1 LINRELIDVFSE
13 IAREKNVDRSEL
25 GSIIEQLFL
34 HLVERDR
41 GDSSNCSV
49 IVNLDKGELEIY
61 AERDIVDDLMDPVME
76 ITLEEALK
84 LAPEENFQIGDSFVE
99 VIDPTIFGRRLVTA
113 AKQFFSQRLQD
124 VEKRYVYEDYSQRIG
139 EIVIGTV
146 RQMQR
151 DSIYINIDQAEL
163 LMPRREQI
171 VTERHRRGDTLRA
184 VVKSVEVTPRG
195 PEIIISRTD
204 NHFLYKL
211 FEMEVPEIEDGI
223 IEIQAIA
230 RQPGDRSKI
239 IVRSNDRRI
248 DPVGACVGMRGSRI
262 QAIVR
267 ELNNE
272 KIDIVNFSEQPEV
285 LISRALSPATPLD
298 LYIDEDDKY
307 CIALFNDDELEFAIG
322 RGGVNI
328 NLASRITDYRIDAFG
343 KKEYDRNQ
351 KQQATPLAE
360 IPDFTSAKAKLLDA
374 AGIVTVSDLLNADE
388 EEILGIDGMG
398 EKTLEDA
405 FNLVAAYI
413 EEDNNEEEV
422 EEEVNVEQLLDDL
435 NEQETVVEESAGKE
449 EPAEEPET
457 ETAEDNMPETAAD
470 ETPVKDEELTLEE
483 KSK

>member
-1 LINRELIDVFSE
+1 MINRELIDVFSE

-61 AERDIVDDLMDPVME
+61 AERDIVDDLMDPVLE
-76 ITLEEALK
+76 IKLEEALK
-84 LAPEENFQIGDSFVE
+84 LAPGENFQVGDYFVE

-146 RQMQR
+146 RQIQR

-230 RQPGDRSKI
+230 RQPGDRAKI

-328 NLASRITDYRIDAFG
+328 NLASRITNYRIDAFG

-351 KQQATPLAE
+351 KQQATQLAE
-360 IPDFTSAKAKLLDA
+360 IPDFTSAKAKLLNV
-374 AGIVTVSDLLNADE
+374 AGIVTVSDLLNTDE
-388 EEILGIDGMG
+388 EEILAIDGMG

-413 EEDNNEEEV
+413 EEDNNEEEI

-435 NEQETVVEESAGKE
+435 NEQERVVEESVGK
-449 EPAEEPET
+449 EEPET
-457 ETAEDNMPETAAD
+457 ETAEDNMSETTAV

>member
-1 LINRELIDVFSE
+1 
-13 IAREKNVDRSEL
+13 
-25 GSIIEQLFL
+25 
-34 HLVERDR
+34 
-41 GDSSNCSV
+41 
-49 IVNLDKGELEIY
+49 VNLDKGELEIY
-61 AERDIVDDLMDPVME
+61 AERDIVNDLMDPVLE

-84 LAPEENFQIGDSFVE
+84 LAPEEEFQVGETFVE

-151 DSIYINIDQAEL
+151 DNIYINIDQAEL

-171 VTERHRRGDTLRA
+171 ITERHRRGDTLRA

-223 IEIQAIA
+223 IDIQAIA

-298 LYIDEDDKY
+298 LYIDEHDKY
-307 CIALFNDDELEFAIG
+307 CVALFSDDELEFAIG

-328 NLASRITDYRIDAFG
+328 NLASRITNYRIDAFG

-351 KQQATPLAE
+351 KQQATPLVE
-360 IPDFTSAKAKLLDA
+360 IPDFTSVKAKLLDA
-374 AGIVTVSDLLNADE
+374 AGIVTVSDLLSADE
-388 EEILGIDGMG
+388 KEILAIDGFG

-413 EEDNNEEEV
+413 EADNKEED

-435 NEQETVVEESAGKE
+435 KEQETAVEESAMEKE
-449 EPAEEPET
+449 PLGETEIKTAEE
-457 ETAEDNMPETAAD
+457 NMSKTAAD
-470 ETPVKDEELTLEE
+470 ETTVKEEELTLEE

>member
-1 LINRELIDVFSE
+1 LIDVFSE
-13 IAREKNVDRSEL
+13 IAREKNVERSEL
-25 GSIIEQLFL
+25 GAIIEQLFL

-61 AERDIVDDLMDPVME
+61 AERDIVDDLMDPVLE

-84 LAPEENFQIGDSFVE
+84 LAPGENFQIGETFVE

-124 VEKRYVYEDYSQRIG
+124 VEKRYIYEDYSQRIG

-151 DSIYINIDQAEL
+151 DNIYINIDHAEL

-171 VTERHRRGDTLRA
+171 ITERHRRGDTIRA

-195 PEIIISRTD
+195 PEIVISRTD

-211 FEMEVPEIEDGI
+211 FELEVPEIEDGI

-230 RQPGDRSKI
+230 RQPGDRAKI

-272 KIDIVNFSEQPEV
+272 KIDIVNFSEQPEI

-307 CIALFNDDELEFAIG
+307 CVALFSDDELEFAIG

-328 NLASRITDYRIDAFG
+328 NLASRITNYRIDAFG

-351 KQQATPLAE
+351 KQQGTPLAE
-360 IPDFTSAKAKLLDA
+360 IPDFTPAKAKLLDA

-388 EEILGIDGMG
+388 EEILAIDGMG

-405 FNLVAAYI
+405 YNLVAAFI
-413 EEDNNEEEV
+413 EADNAEEV
-422 EEEVNVEQLLDDL
+422 EEEVDLEELLDDL
-435 NEQETVVEESAGKE
+435 EEQEAAAEESAAKE
-449 EPAEEPET
+449 ESAEEAET
-457 ETAEDNMPETAAD
+457 ETAEDDESETAAE
-470 ETPVKDEELTLEE
+470 ETPVDDEELTLEE
-483 KSK
+483 ESK

>member
-1 LINRELIDVFSE
+1 MLFS
-13 IAREKNVDRSEL
+13 S
-25 GSIIEQLFL
+25 
-34 HLVERDR
+34 
-41 GDSSNCSV
+41 
-49 IVNLDKGELEIY
+49 
-61 AERDIVDDLMDPVME
+61 
-76 ITLEEALK
+76 
-84 LAPEENFQIGDSFVE
+84 
-99 VIDPTIFGRRLVTA
+99 
-113 AKQFFSQRLQD
+113 
-124 VEKRYVYEDYSQRIG
+124 VEKP
-139 EIVIGTV
+139 
-146 RQMQR
+146 
-151 DSIYINIDQAEL
+151 
-163 LMPRREQI
+163 PRLSE
-171 VTERHRRGDTLRA
+171 
-184 VVKSVEVTPRG
+184 
-195 PEIIISRTD
+195 
-204 NHFLYKL
+204 

-388 EEILGIDGMG
+388 EEVLAIDGMG

-413 EEDNNEEEV
+413 EEDNNEEV

-435 NEQETVVEESAGKE
+435 NDQEAVVEESVGKE
-449 EPAEEPET
+449 EPAEESET
-457 ETAEDNMPETAAD
+457 ETADDIMPETAAD

>member
-61 AERDIVDDLMDPVME
+61 AERDIVDDLMDPVLE
-76 ITLEEALK
+76 ITLEEAIK
-84 LAPEENFQIGDSFVE
+84 LAPEENFQVGETFVE

-307 CIALFNDDELEFAIG
+307 CIALFKDDELEFAIG

-388 EEILGIDGMG
+388 EEILAIDGMG

>member
-1 LINRELIDVFSE
+1 
-13 IAREKNVDRSEL
+13 
-25 GSIIEQLFL
+25 
-34 HLVERDR
+34 
-41 GDSSNCSV
+41 
-49 IVNLDKGELEIY
+49 
-61 AERDIVDDLMDPVME
+61 
-76 ITLEEALK
+76 
-84 LAPEENFQIGDSFVE
+84 
-99 VIDPTIFGRRLVTA
+99 
-113 AKQFFSQRLQD
+113 
-124 VEKRYVYEDYSQRIG
+124 
-139 EIVIGTV
+139 
-146 RQMQR
+146 
-151 DSIYINIDQAEL
+151 
-163 LMPRREQI
+163 MPRREQI
-171 VTERHRRGDTLRA
+171 ITERHHRGDTLRA
-184 VVKSVEVTPRG
+184 IVKSVEVTARG
-195 PEIIISRTD
+195 PEIVISRTD

-223 IEIQAIA
+223 IDIQAIA

-285 LISRALSPATPLD
+285 LISRALSPAAPLD

-307 CIALFNDDELEFAIG
+307 CVALFKDDELEFAIG

-328 NLASRITDYRIDAFG
+328 NLASRITNYRIDAFG

-351 KQQATPLAE
+351 KQQATPLVE
-360 IPDFTSAKAKLLDA
+360 IPDFTSVKAKLLNA
-374 AGIVTVSDLLNADE
+374 AGIVTISDLLNADE
-388 EEILGIDGMG
+388 KEILAIDGFG

-413 EEDNNEEEV
+413 EADNEEEV

-435 NEQETVVEESAGKE
+435 KEQETAVEESAMEKE
-449 EPAEEPET
+449 PSGET
-457 ETAEDNMPETAAD
+457 EIETAEENMSKTAAD
-470 ETPVKDEELTLEE
+470 KTTVKEKELTLEE

>member
-1 LINRELIDVFSE
+1 MIDVFSE
-13 IAREKNVDRSEL
+13 IAREKNVERSEL

-61 AERDIVDDLMDPVME
+61 AERDIVDDLMDPVLE

-84 LAPEENFQIGDSFVE
+84 LAPGENFQIGETFVE

-124 VEKRYVYEDYSQRIG
+124 VEKRYIYEDYSQRVG

-151 DSIYINIDQAEL
+151 DNIYINIDHAEL

-171 VTERHRRGDTLRA
+171 ITERHRRGDTIRA

-195 PEIIISRTD
+195 PEIVISRTD

-211 FEMEVPEIEDGI
+211 FELEVPEIEDGI

-230 RQPGDRSKI
+230 RQPGDRAKI

-272 KIDIVNFSEQPEV
+272 KIDIVNFSEQPEI

-307 CIALFNDDELEFAIG
+307 CVALFSDDELEFAIG

-328 NLASRITDYRIDAFG
+328 NLASRITNYRIDAFG

-351 KQQATPLAE
+351 KQQGTPLAE
-360 IPDFTSAKAKLLDA
+360 IPDFTPAKAKLLDA

-388 EEILGIDGMG
+388 EEILAIDGMG

-405 FNLVAAYI
+405 YNLVAAFI
-413 EEDNNEEEV
+413 EADNAEEV
-422 EEEVNVEQLLDDL
+422 EEEVDLEELLDDL
-435 NEQETVVEESAGKE
+435 EEQEAAAEESAAKE
-449 EPAEEPET
+449 ESAEEAET
-457 ETAEDNMPETAAD
+457 ETAEDDESETAAE
-470 ETPVKDEELTLEE
+470 ETPVDDEELTLEE
-483 KSK
+483 ESK

>member
-61 AERDIVDDLMDPVME
+61 AERDIVDDLMDPVLE

-84 LAPEENFQIGDSFVE
+84 LAPGENFQVGETFVE
-99 VIDPTIFGRRLVTA
+99 VIDPTIFGRRMVTA

-124 VEKRYVYEDYSQRIG
+124 VEKRYVYEDFSQRIG

-151 DSIYINIDQAEL
+151 DNIYINIDQAEL

-223 IEIQAIA
+223 IDIQSIA
-230 RQPGDRSKI
+230 RQPGDRAKI

-298 LYIDEDDKY
+298 LYIDENDKY

-328 NLASRITDYRIDAFG
+328 NLASRITNYRIDAFG

-351 KQQATPLAE
+351 KQQATQLAE

-374 AGIVTVSDLLNADE
+374 AGIMTVSDLLNTDE
-388 EEILGIDGMG
+388 EEILAIDGMG

-413 EEDNNEEEV
+413 EEDNNEEEI

-435 NEQETVVEESAGKE
+435 NEQETVVEESVSKD
-449 EPAEEPET
+449 EPEA
-457 ETAEDNMPETAAD
+457 ETAEDNMSETATV

>member
-1 LINRELIDVFSE
+1 MINRELIDVFSE

-61 AERDIVDDLMDPVME
+61 AERDIVDDLMDPVLE
-76 ITLEEALK
+76 IRLEEALK
-84 LAPEENFQIGDSFVE
+84 LAPGENFQVGETFVE

-151 DSIYINIDQAEL
+151 DNIYINIDQAEL

-351 KQQATPLAE
+351 NQQATPLGE

-435 NEQETVVEESAGKE
+435 NEQETVVEESVGKE

-457 ETAEDNMPETAAD
+457 EKAEDNMPETAAD

>member
-1 LINRELIDVFSE
+1 MINRELIDVFSE

-61 AERDIVDDLMDPVME
+61 AERDIVDDLMDPVLE
-76 ITLEEALK
+76 ITLEEAIK
-84 LAPEENFQIGDSFVE
+84 LAPGENFQVGETFVE

-146 RQMQR
+146 RQIQR
-151 DSIYINIDQAEL
+151 DNIYINIDQAEL

-171 VTERHRRGDTLRA
+171 ITERHHRGDTLRA
-184 VVKSVEVTPRG
+184 IVKSVEVTARG
-195 PEIIISRTD
+195 PEIVISRTD

-223 IEIQAIA
+223 IDIQAIA

-307 CIALFNDDELEFAIG
+307 CVALFSDDELEFAIG

-328 NLASRITDYRIDAFG
+328 NLASRITNYRIAAFG

-351 KQQATPLAE
+351 KQQATPLVE
-360 IPDFTSAKAKLLDA
+360 IPDFTSVKAKLLNA
-374 AGIVTVSDLLNADE
+374 AGIVTISDLLNADE
-388 EEILGIDGMG
+388 KEILAIDGFG

-413 EEDNNEEEV
+413 EADNEEED

-435 NEQETVVEESAGKE
+435 KEQETAVEESAMEKE
-449 EPAEEPET
+449 PSGET
-457 ETAEDNMPETAAD
+457 EIETAEENMSKTAAD
-470 ETPVKDEELTLEE
+470 KTTVKEKELTLEE

>member
-1 LINRELIDVFSE
+1 MINHELIDVFSE
-13 IAREKNVDRSEL
+13 IAREKNVERSEL
-25 GSIIEQLFL
+25 GAIIEQLFL

-61 AERDIVDDLMDPVME
+61 AERDIVDDLMDPVLE

-84 LAPEENFQIGDSFVE
+84 LAPGENFQIGETFVE

-124 VEKRYVYEDYSQRIG
+124 VEKRYIYEDYSQRIG

-151 DSIYINIDQAEL
+151 DNIYINIDHAEL

-171 VTERHRRGDTLRA
+171 ITERHRRGDTIRA

-195 PEIIISRTD
+195 PEIVISRTD

-211 FEMEVPEIEDGI
+211 FELEVPEIEDGI

-230 RQPGDRSKI
+230 RQPGDRAKI

-272 KIDIVNFSEQPEV
+272 KIDIVNFSEQPEI

-307 CIALFNDDELEFAIG
+307 CVALFSDDELEFAIG

-328 NLASRITDYRIDAFG
+328 NLASRITNYRIDAFG

-351 KQQATPLAE
+351 KQQGTPLAE
-360 IPDFTSAKAKLLDA
+360 IPDFTPAKAKLLDA

-388 EEILGIDGMG
+388 EEILAIDGMG

-405 FNLVAAYI
+405 YNLVAAFI
-413 EEDNNEEEV
+413 EADNAEEV
-422 EEEVNVEQLLDDL
+422 EEEVDLEELLDDL
-435 NEQETVVEESAGKE
+435 EEQEAAAEESAAKE
-449 EPAEEPET
+449 ESAEEAET
-457 ETAEDNMPETAAD
+457 ETAEDDESETAAE
-470 ETPVKDEELTLEE
+470 ETPVDDKELTLEE
-483 KSK
+483 ESK

>member
-1 LINRELIDVFSE
+1 MIDVFSE
-13 IAREKNVDRSEL
+13 IAREKNVERSEL
-25 GSIIEQLFL
+25 GAIIEQLFL

-61 AERDIVDDLMDPVME
+61 AERDIVDDLMDPVLE

-84 LAPEENFQIGDSFVE
+84 LAPGENFQIGETFVE

-124 VEKRYVYEDYSQRIG
+124 VEKRYIYEDYSQRIG

-151 DSIYINIDQAEL
+151 DNIYINIDHAEL

-171 VTERHRRGDTLRA
+171 ITERHRRGDTIRA

-195 PEIIISRTD
+195 PEIVISRTD

-211 FEMEVPEIEDGI
+211 FELEVPEIEDGI

-230 RQPGDRSKI
+230 RQPGDRAKI

-272 KIDIVNFSEQPEV
+272 KIDIVNFSEQPEI

-307 CIALFNDDELEFAIG
+307 CVALFSDDELEFAIG

-328 NLASRITDYRIDAFG
+328 NLASRITNYRIDAFG

-351 KQQATPLAE
+351 KQQGTPLAE
-360 IPDFTSAKAKLLDA
+360 IPDFTPAKAKLLDA

-388 EEILGIDGMG
+388 EEILAIDGMG

-405 FNLVAAYI
+405 YNLVAAFI
-413 EEDNNEEEV
+413 EADNAEEV
-422 EEEVNVEQLLDDL
+422 EEEVDLEELLDDL
-435 NEQETVVEESAGKE
+435 EEQEAAAEESAAKE
-449 EPAEEPET
+449 ESAEEAET
-457 ETAEDNMPETAAD
+457 ETAEDDESETAAE
-470 ETPVKDEELTLEE
+470 ETPVDDEELTLEE
-483 KSK
+483 ESK

>member
-1 LINRELIDVFSE
+1 MINRELIDVFSE

-61 AERDIVDDLMDPVME
+61 AERDIVDDLMDPVLE

-84 LAPEENFQIGDSFVE
+84 LAPGENFQVGDSFVE
-99 VIDPTIFGRRLVTA
+99 VIEPTIFGRRLVTA

-124 VEKRYVYEDYSQRIG
+124 VEKRYVYEDFSQRIG

-151 DSIYINIDQAEL
+151 DNIYINIDQAEL
-163 LMPRREQI
+163 LMPRKEQI

-223 IEIQAIA
+223 IDIQSIA
-230 RQPGDRSKI
+230 RQPGDRAKI

-298 LYIDEDDKY
+298 LYIDENDKY

-328 NLASRITDYRIDAFG
+328 NLASRITNYRIDAFG

-351 KQQATPLAE
+351 KQQATQLAE

-374 AGIVTVSDLLNADE
+374 AGIVTVSDLLNTDE
-388 EEILGIDGMG
+388 EEILAIDGMG

-413 EEDNNEEEV
+413 EEDNNEEEI

-435 NEQETVVEESAGKE
+435 NEQETVVEESVSKE
-449 EPAEEPET
+449 EPEA
-457 ETAEDNMPETAAD
+457 ETAEDNMSETATV

>member
-1 LINRELIDVFSE
+1 MINRELIDVFSE

-61 AERDIVDDLMDPVME
+61 AERDIVDDLMDPVLE

-84 LAPEENFQIGDSFVE
+84 LAPGENFQVGETFVE
-99 VIDPTIFGRRLVTA
+99 VIDPTIFGRRMVTA

-124 VEKRYVYEDYSQRIG
+124 VEKRYVYEDFSQRIG

-151 DSIYINIDQAEL
+151 DNIYINIDQAEL

-298 LYIDEDDKY
+298 LYIDENDKY

-328 NLASRITDYRIDAFG
+328 NLASRITNYRIDAFG

-351 KQQATPLAE
+351 KQQATQLAE

-374 AGIVTVSDLLNADE
+374 AGIVTVSDLLNTDE

-413 EEDNNEEEV
+413 EEDNNEEEI

-435 NEQETVVEESAGKE
+435 NEQETVVEESVGK
-449 EPAEEPET
+449 EEPET
-457 ETAEDNMPETAAD
+457 ETAEDNMSETATV